1 MNYSDYRFTLDV
13 QIHQAQVS
21 VPVTFGDSA
30 RRLCIGLTDGRKPYV
45 IAEGCRAVFNA
56 KKPDGNFIKNDC
68 IIERNVILYEFTEQT
83 TNSEGIVYCDITLYD
98 ADGKV
103 LTSPQFTIVVDKR
116 VVRNEEATPSSDE
129 YTALDNIFI
138 RETARV
144 NAEALR
150 VEAENSRVDAET
162 LRIDAESDR
171 DDAELTRIANENQ
184 RVNAESLRADAEIAR
199 NLAETARTNAE
210 ELRANAES
218 QRMSDFEA
226 GQTFRSGEYER
237 AEAQRQSDFEAAEFG
252 RNESEMQRDGAELN
266 RANAELTRISNET
279 ERQNKE
285 AERQSNEVIRQ
296 KAEVERGKLYTAAE
310 AERDRLYGVAEAARD
325 SEFNTKETARQTAFT
340 KEQSDRAAAWNTEYA
355 SREAQLNTF
364 VGGLGIAQTPG
375 DSESKVMS
383 QKATTEYV
391 KDYVPKVATRNLANL
406 TFENA
411 QISSSDGSFAPIT
424 PDRSFYG
431 MSSAASA
438 DYIEVEEG
446 KTYTLSWKKNDLL
459 PRIYVHM
466 YDAERGWL
474 GQLNKSTAGIT
485 SWTPQLSDGCRYVR
499 VYLYKG
505 DVAWEEILLEEFQFE
520 LGDVATPYVLPELIS
535 GDVLDIEYAQE
546 LGHSEDVGASQKMF
560 TEKISDANATIEGV
574 LDSFNCVK
582 TIAYAT
588 GKASRDDGTLG
599 LNISMSTYI
608 GWAVP
613 IKKVNF
619 PTKATGVTVWLISN
633 ENRLN
638 VAVDLLD
645 QNLNLIKSLAEEE
658 IELPPYLYY
667 SGEDSGCYLKEHTFN
682 CEFYRSEITTEVAY
696 IRVYIPNTT
705 LESTARLR
713 LGTQKTAQTADEIDV
728 TVTPTYYTLTGVEGF
743 TRDTM
748 VDQATGKIVARPQN
762 IFVRIQRDSTKS
774 DFAYDAYGL
783 PILELDGYTANMNK
797 DNAVT
802 LAYKYG
808 DRKGSCTLKWQGS
821 SSIAYPKKNYTIKFD
836 SKFEAKEGWG
846 EQKKYCL
853 KANYIDFSHSRNIC
867 CAKLWGGVVKSRSGV
882 DERLTALVNG
892 GAIDGFPI
900 CVVINGEYKG
910 LYTFNI
916 PKDGWMFGMGDGT
929 SEAILCAENASDG
942 RSTFRKE
949 ALLDETDWSIEY
961 QSDGFTN
968 DAIRTSF
975 NRLVRAC
982 INSDGT
988 DLDTTI
994 AQYLDWESAIDY
1006 YAHCLVTLHHDGIS
1020 KNCLMV
1026 TYDGTKWFFSAYDMD
1041 STFGLHW
1048 NGSKMLKVNYACSV
1062 NYLAN
1067 NHRVFELIKTYKAD
1081 ELKARYKELVN
1092 GALSEETIIET
1103 FTNFAGSI
1111 PKALLDE
1118 EVKIWTTLPSTSV
1131 NNVAQIIDFNRRRR
1145 AYIDPQIEAL

>member
-56 KKPDGNFIKNDC
+56 KKPDGNVIKNDC

-83 TNSEGIVYCDITLYD
+83 TNAEGIVNCDITLLD

-103 LTSPQFTIVVDKR
+103 LSSPQFIIVVDKR
-116 VVRNEEATPSSDE
+116 VVRDEEIAVSEDE

-150 VEAENSRVDAET
+150 VEAENSRIDAET

-171 DDAELTRIANENQ
+171 ADAELTRIANENQ

-199 NLAETARTNAE
+199 NLAETARANAE

-310 AERDRLYGVAEAARD
+310 AERDRLYGVAEDARD

-340 KEQSDRAAAWNTEYA
+340 KEQSDRTAAWNTEYA
-355 SREAQLNTF
+355 SREAQLKNF
-364 VGGLGIAQTPG
+364 VNGLGIAQTPG

-411 QISSSDGSFAPIT
+411 LLNGTTGVYTSLTTGANN
-424 PDRSFYG
+424 
-431 MSSAASA
+431 AASP
-438 DYIEVEEG
+438 DYIEVVGGE
-446 KTYTLSWKKNDLL
+446 TYTYSYPYSEDVVK
-459 PRIYVHM
+459 PYTYIHM
-466 YDAERGWL
+466 YDSEKVWIGKFEFSSPAVGY
-474 GQLNKSTAGIT
+474 KTIT
-485 SWTPQLSDGCRYVR
+485 VDASCKYVR
-499 VYLYKG
+499 FSYYKNG
-505 DVAWEEILLEEFQFE
+505 FTWEECVPNKIQFE
-520 LGDVATPYVLPELIS
+520 LGNVATEYTLPMHISPDVIPTEIVRHTELEQII
-535 GDVLDIEYAQE
+535 GDMP
-546 LGHSEDVGASQKMF
+546 DVVNEIKGGITLTKRSVYITGEAS
-560 TEKISDANATIEGV
+560 IAA
-574 LDSFNCVK
+574 K
-582 TIAYAT
+582 TININASAT
-588 GKASRDDGTLG
+588 AL
-599 LNISMSTYI
+599 STFSGWYI
-608 GWAVP
+608 PVM
-613 IKKVNF
+613 KVNL
-619 PTKATGVTVWLISN
+619 PKKTIGVNVCLVSN
-633 ENRLN
+633 VNEIT
-638 VAVDLLD
+638 VAVDLYDLD
-645 QNLNLIKSLAEEE
+645 RNFIKSLALETVT
-658 IELPPYLYY
+658 LADNPYYEGGY
-667 SGEDSGCYLKEHTFN
+667 SLGHTFD
-682 CEFYRSEITTEVAY
+682 CDFDADSIDTDVAY
-696 IRVYIPNTT
+696 IKVYLPNVSASSTERLKMGMLPT
-705 LESTARLR
+705 QRTDIDSSVYPLRYCTVEEPNKFKSSGSSDYTFIKLIKPALE
-713 LGTQKTAQTADEIDV
+713 
-728 TVTPTYYTLTGVEGF
+728 TVDYKE
-743 TRDTM
+743 
-748 VDQATGKIVARPQN
+748 
-762 IFVRIQRDSTKS
+762 
-774 DFAYDAYGL
+774 YGL
-783 PILELDGYTANMNK
+783 PVLSVEGDIETMTK
-797 DNAVT
+797 DRKVT
-802 LAYKYG
+802 LDYQYAG
-808 DRKGSCTLKWQGS
+808 RKGTCTLKMQGT
-821 SSIAYPKKNYTIKFD
+821 SSIKHPKKNYTIVFD
-836 SKFEAKEGWG
+836 TAFEAKEGWG

-853 KANYIDFSHSRNIC
+853 KANYIDFTHARNIC
-867 CAKLWGGVVKSRSGV
+867 CAKLWGGVVKSRTPANAT
-882 DERLTALVNG
+882 LNALPNA

-900 CVVINGEYKG
+900 CVVINGVYQG
-910 LYTFNI
+910 IYTFNI
-916 PKDGWMFGMGDGT
+916 PKDGWMFGMGSGT
-929 SEAILCAENASDG
+929 KEAILCSESHAT
-942 RSTFRKE
+942 RSTFKEE

-961 QSDGFTN
+961 QSDEFTDDEIKN
-968 DAIRTSF
+968 SF
-975 NRLVRAC
+975 NRLVNAC

-1006 YAHCLVTLHHDGIS
+1006 YAHCLVTLNFDGVA

-1026 TYDGTKWFFSAYDMD
+1026 TYDGVKWFFSAYDMD
-1041 STFGLHW
+1041 STFGLW
-1048 NGSKMLKVNYACSV
+1048 WTGTKFISVGSCGVNH
-1062 NYLAN
+1062 LAN
-1067 NHRVFELIKTYKAD
+1067 QHRIFNLIKTYKAD
-1081 ELKARYKELVN
+1081 ELKARYKDLTWFSGVL
-1092 GALSEETIIET
+1092 GEEAIVET
-1103 FTNFAGSI
+1103 FSNFIGSI

-1131 NNVAQIIDFNRRRR
+1131 NNVSQIIDFNRRRR

>member
-1 MNYSDYRFTLDV
+1 MSENVFDKAKISDEEWSRL
-13 QIHQAQVS
+13 QI
-21 VPVTFGDSA
+21 G
-30 RRLCIGLTDGRKPYV
+30 RLSSRP
-45 IAEGCRAVFNA
+45 NA
-56 KKPDGNFIKNDC
+56 KTAYG
-68 IIERNVILYEFTEQT
+68 
-83 TNSEGIVYCDITLYD
+83 SGGYD
-98 ADGKV
+98 ANAMKAAFDAQGNMLKEHHNS
-103 LTSPQFTIVVDKR
+103 LVD
-116 VVRNEEATPSSDE
+116 
-129 YTALDNIFI
+129 
-138 RETARV
+138 
-144 NAEALR
+144 
-150 VEAENSRVDAET
+150 
-162 LRIDAESDR
+162 
-171 DDAELTRIANENQ
+171 
-184 RVNAESLRADAEIAR
+184 SLSEIGRA
-199 NLAETARTNAE
+199 
-210 ELRANAES
+210 
-218 QRMSDFEA
+218 
-226 GQTFRSGEYER
+226 
-237 AEAQRQSDFEAAEFG
+237 
-252 RNESEMQRDGAELN
+252 
-266 RANAELTRISNET
+266 
-279 ERQNKE
+279 E
-285 AERQSNEVIRQ
+285 AERQQ
-296 KAEVERGKLYTAAE
+296 AEDERKESYKEAE
-310 AERDRLYGVAEAARD
+310 SERDRLYGKAEDARD
-325 SEFNTKETARQTAFT
+325 EAFAAKEA
-340 KEQSDRAAAWNTEYA
+340 ERAAKFDKFD
-355 SREAQLNTF
+355 L
-364 VGGLGIAQTPG
+364 VQTPG
-375 DSESKVMS
+375 NSTTKAMS
-383 QKATTEYV
+383 QKAVT
-391 KDYVPKVATRNLANL
+391 DYVPKVKTRNLMTL
-406 TFENA
+406 VFENA
-411 QISSSDGSFAPIT
+411 KISSADGSFEPIT

-431 MSSAASA
+431 TSFAASP
-438 DYIEVEEG
+438 DYIEVEAGE
-446 KTYTLSWKKNDLL
+446 TYTLSWKLNSLA

-466 YDAERGWL
+466 YNATHEWL
-474 GQLNKSTAGIT
+474 GESNKSTANIT
-485 SWTPQLSDGCRYVR
+485 SWTPQLDDTCRYIR
-499 VYLYKG
+499 IYLYKESAKLK
-505 DVAWEEILLEEFQFE
+505 DMLLENFQME
-520 LGDVATPYVLPELIS
+520 KGNIATPYIIPERIRS
-535 GDVLDIEYAQE
+535 DVLDIEYAQE
-546 LGHSEDVGASQKMF
+546 LGYSDDNAISQKVF
-560 TEKISDANATIEGV
+560 TEKITDTNAAVEGV
-574 LDSFNCVK
+574 LDSFNSVK

-588 GKASRDDGTLG
+588 GQASRDDATLV
-599 LNISMSTYI
+599 LSTAMSVYI

-613 IKKVNF
+613 IKKANL
-619 PTKATGVTVWLISN
+619 PTKATGVTVWLLSN
-633 ENRLN
+633 ENKLN

-645 QNLNLIKSLAEEE
+645 QNTNLIKSLAEEE
-658 IELPPYLYY
+658 ISLPSYLYY
-667 SGEDSGCYLKEHTFN
+667 SGENSGYYLKEHTFN
-682 CEFYRSEITTEVAY
+682 CDFDRAEVNTDVAY

-705 LESTARLR
+705 SESTARLR
-713 LGTQKTAQTADEIDV
+713 LGLQKTAQATDEIDV
-728 TVTPTYYTLTGVEGF
+728 TVTPTYYTRVGENAF
-743 TRDTM
+743 SRDTM
-748 VDQATGKIVARPQN
+748 VDLTTGETVARPQN
-762 IFVRIQRDSTKS
+762 IFVRIQRDSTKPH
-774 DFAYDAYGL
+774 FAYDAYGL

-882 DERLTALVNG
+882 DEKLTALVNG

-942 RSTFRKE
+942 RSTFHKE

-1026 TYDGTKWFFSAYDMD
+1026 TYDGIKWFFSAYDMD

-1062 NYLAN
+1062 NYLAK

-1081 ELKARYKELVN
+1081 ELKARYNELVN
-1092 GALSEETIIET
+1092 GALSEETVIET
-1103 FTNFAGSI
+1103 FTNFAGQI

-1131 NNVAQIIDFNRRRR
+1131 NNVSQIIDFNRRRR
-1145 AYIDPQIEAL
+1145 AYIDPQIEKL